1 MPISPIIYD
10 MRCLQKLIKTATGL
24 KVYKAEVSGM
34 AAFMYRSIT
43 DEYHDK
49 ENAHISVARGSWS
62 CDDGG
67 EYKIS
72 IYLPCISVKNKRH
85 WNKTAFQHYINQ
97 IREAFNNEFGEAG
110 WSACNQ
116 ESDYWEPMSRFSF
129 YVQIPNFKQ

>member
-43 DEYHDK
+43 DEYHDS

-62 CDDGG
+62 CNDGG

-72 IYLPCISVKNKRH
+72 IYLPCISLKNKVH
-85 WNKTAFQHYINQ
+85 FNKSAFQHYVDQ
-97 IREAFNNEFGEAG
+97 ITNAFNAEFGERN
-110 WSACNQ
+110 WSACNGT
-116 ESDYWEPMSRFSF
+116 SSPWKPMARFSY